1 MERILAILKEIH
13 PETDFEK
20 SEDFI
25 QDELLD
31 SFDVIELV
39 AGLEETFGITID
51 GLDILPENFNTLET
65 IKKIIIRSGGT
76 V

>member
-1 MERILAILKEIH
+1 MEKILSILKEIH

-20 SEDFI
+20 SDDFI
-25 QDELLD
+25 KDELLD

-39 AGLEETFGITID
+39 AGLEEVFNISID
-51 GLDILPENFNTLET
+51 GLDILPENFNTMAA
-65 IKKIIIRSGGT
+65 IKEIIVKSGGN

>member
-1 MERILAILKEIH
+1 MEKIITVLKAIH

-20 SEDFI
+20 SDDFI

-39 AGLEETFGITID
+39 DGLEKTFGITID
-51 GLDILPENFNTLET
+51 GLDILPENFNNLEAIAQIVT
-65 IKKIIIRSGGT
+65 KSGGT
-76 V
+76 L

>member
-65 IKKIIIRSGGT
+65 IKNIIIRSGGT